1 MEWHDEA
8 LNQSNRKALD
18 LLSEAGFL
26 GLGDIHLVG
35 GTAIAL
41 RLGHRVSD
49 DLDFVYSTV
58 PSFERA
64 REIVIDAIGG
74 NLLPLDDMSFK
85 THYSSE
91 SKFSLIYL
99 AARVLDAP
107 DSSNPPGV
115 RVASLLDLML
125 MKLLAIYQRGT
136 ERDFVDIYF
145 MGRLA
150 GVHPSAVVGRLA
162 EKYSTADLSS
172 RMAMGLRYFDDAE
185 TPQERPIEPL
195 LPYSWDDVK
204 AYCMAESDLILR
216 G

>member
-1 MEWHDEA
+1 MEWHPAVLNGSNAAA
-8 LNQSNRKALD
+8 LER
-18 LLSEAGFL
+18 LSETEFL
-26 GLGDIHLVG
+26 TLGDVCLVG

-49 DLDFVYSTV
+49 DLDFVYSEL
-58 PSFERA
+58 PSLEQA
-64 REIVIDAIGG
+64 RQLVVDTLGG
-74 NLLPLDDMSFK
+74 NIIPLDAMSFK
-85 THYSSE
+85 THYSSD

-99 AARVLDAP
+99 AARVLEAP
-107 DSSNPPGV
+107 DASNPPGV

-136 ERDFVDIYF
+136 ERDFVDVYF

-150 GVHPSAVVGRLA
+150 GLHPSAVVGRMH
-162 EKYSTADLSS
+162 EKYGTSDLSQ

-185 TPQERPIEPL
+185 SPQERPIEPL
-195 LPYSWDDVK
+195 IAYSWADVR
-204 AYCMAESDLILR
+204 AYCEAESDRILR